1 MVLVKY
7 VGKVVSVKYVDD
19 KRDVSGIRKKL
30 FYCENYFL
38 GSIRRISSIASLYV
52 RINLDNK

>member
-19 KRDVSGIRKKL
+19 KRDVSGIRKKF
-30 FYCENYFL
+30 FYCENHFL
-38 GSIRRISSIASLYV
+38 GIRISSIASLYV